1 MDSPTQSV
9 FIDPGLL
16 PGSLP
21 MRARLRL
28 VKPETSAPPVG
39 RNRFGAFGNTLL
51 EMPWMLWSAFDV
63 TILSLGL
70 YLAYRMLVWT
80 PTGGWVPFT
89 WWQMCLVQAPAMV
102 VAGLVFG
109 LYEQKTLIRRS
120 RILARSFLTA
130 ATAAALTYIIIYFL
144 MYSIY
149 SRRVMLLSMASYLA
163 LAPSFRLIV
172 CSAVN
177 RYSRKFLVVG
187 TDRKSQLSPDCQG
200 DGLSKRYQLV
210 GYVTTDALEVGRT
223 IGKHPVLGTV
233 DEIEQIC
240 LENQVDEVVVGRV
253 ASKNPWTVDK
263 ALRCLRIGCRVTN
276 LSTFYEDV
284 LSEVPGALLEPNWFL
299 FADFK
304 HYHEAQLIM
313 KRAMD
318 IVLAS
323 VGLILTLPFW
333 PLIALLIRLDSP
345 GPVFYS
351 QTRVGL
357 LGRHFRLYKFRTMM
371 VGSEKNGHAWA
382 AINDPR
388 VTRIGRY
395 LRKLRVDELPQLINV
410 LTGTMSVVGPRPER
424 PEFVDELAAKI
435 RFYNERH
442 VIKPGL
448 TGWAQIN
455 YRYGAS
461 VEDAQRKLQLDL
473 WYIKHMCIEL
483 DLTILLRTLGTLFIG
498 SR

>member
-9 FIDPGLL
+9 TIRSHSL
-16 PGSLP
+16 PKSLP
-21 MRARLRL
+21 MRAALRL
-28 VKPETSAPPVG
+28 VKPEAPALAVG
-39 RNRFGAFGNTLL
+39 HNWFGSFGNTLL

-63 TILSLGL
+63 AVLSLGL
-70 YLAYRMLVWT
+70 YLAYHVLVWT

-89 WWQMCLVQAPAMV
+89 WWQMCLVQAPTMV
-102 VAGLVFG
+102 VAGLIFG

-130 ATAAALTYIIIYFL
+130 ATAVALTYIIIYFL
-144 MYSIY
+144 MYSIH
-149 SRRVMLLSMASYLA
+149 SRRVMFLAMVTYLA
-163 LAPSFRLIV
+163 LAPTFRLIV

-177 RYSRKFLVVG
+177 RYSRKFLIVG

-223 IGKHPVLGTV
+223 VGKHPVLGTV

-263 ALRCLRIGCRVTN
+263 ALRCLKIGCRVTN

-284 LSEVPGALLEPNWFL
+284 LSEVPATLLEPHWFL

-304 HYHEAQLIM
+304 HYHEAQLII
-313 KRAMD
+313 KRASD
-318 IVLAS
+318 IVLAGI
-323 VGLILTLPFW
+323 GLVLTLPLW
-333 PLIALLIRLDSP
+333 PLVALLIKLDSP
-345 GPVFYS
+345 GPAFYS

-371 VGSEKNGHAWA
+371 LGSEKNGHVWA

-395 LRKLRVDELPQLINV
+395 LRKLRIDELPQLINV

>member
-9 FIDPGLL
+9 LIN
-16 PGSLP
+16 PGSHSQAP
-21 MRARLRL
+21 PARTCLRL
-28 VKPETSAPPVG
+28 VKPETATLAVG
-39 RNRFGAFGNTLL
+39 RNWFGSFGNSLL

-63 TILSLGL
+63 AVLSFSL
-70 YLAYRMLVWT
+70 YLAYRVFVWT
-80 PTGGWVPFT
+80 PTGGWVPFS
-89 WWQMCLVQAPAMV
+89 WWQMCMLQAPALTI
-102 VAGLVFG
+102 AGLVFG
-109 LYEQKTLIRRS
+109 LYEQKTLLRRS
-120 RILARSFLTA
+120 RILARSVLTV
-130 ATAAALTYIIIYFL
+130 TTSLALTYIVIYFL
-144 MYSIY
+144 MYSVH
-149 SRRVMLLSMASYLA
+149 SRRVMFLAMASYLA
-163 LAPSFRLIV
+163 FAPTFRLFV
-172 CSAVN
+172 CAAVN
-177 RYSRKFLVVG
+177 RYSRKFLIVG

-210 GYVTTDALEVGRT
+210 GYVTTDVLEVGRE

-233 DEIEQIC
+233 DEIERIC
-240 LENQVDEVVVGRV
+240 LEQQVDEVVVGRV
-253 ASKNPWTVDK
+253 ASKNPWVVDK
-263 ALRCLRIGCRVTN
+263 ALRCLKIGCRVTN

-284 LSEVPGALLEPNWFL
+284 LSEVPAALLEPHWFL

-313 KRAMD
+313 KRASD
-318 IVLAS
+318 IVFATL
-323 VGLILTLPFW
+323 GLILTLPFW
-333 PLIALLIRLDSP
+333 PLVALLIRLDSP

-351 QTRVGL
+351 QIRVGL

-371 VGSEKNGHAWA
+371 LGSEKNGHTWA
-382 AINDPR
+382 VVNDPR
-388 VTRIGRY
+388 VTRVGRY
-395 LRKLRVDELPQLINV
+395 LRKLRIDELPQLLNV
-410 LTGTMSVVGPRPER
+410 LMGAMAIVGPRPER
-424 PEFVDELAAKI
+424 PEFVDELADKI

-473 WYIKHMCIEL
+473 WYIKHMCLEL
-483 DLTILLRTLGTLFIG
+483 DLTILLRTVGTLFIG